1 MQGAFFMRINNKGGK
16 PMTIIKLVTNDQQLT
31 ASQKP
36 KLASGDVESVK
47 VQVEFDVFWDD
58 FIARSAVFHTAKH
71 MTVYE
76 ALLTN
81 NECIIP
87 HEVLTEPGTLFI
99 GIRGIASD
107 GGAVKTSTLIKYT
120 ITQGAEAG
128 ETTAEPTPDM
138 YQQYLQAMDEKLD
151 PYLENY
157 RKYLNAKLEQQN
169 RQVEAIIDEFS
180 SDTIGTIERH
190 DSEIGRLFE
199 GSKVVFS
206 SRNGDGKCGESNPT
220 VLQFESKPLV
230 IAYEAGGSGYVILF
244 RGKTGANGSNGY
256 TAGVSVTWGDEGS
269 VSIYST
275 IGAAQQL
282 NNNGENYYFAILE
295 QERGEVE

>member
-1 MQGAFFMRINNKGGK
+1 
-16 PMTIIKLVTNDQQLT
+16 MTIIKLTTNDQQLT

-58 FIARSAVFHTAKH
+58 FIAKSAVFHTSKY

-87 HEVLTEPGTLFI
+87 HEVLAEPGTLFI

-107 GGAVKTSTLIKYT
+107 GGAVKTSTLVRYT
-120 ITQGAEAG
+120 IVQGAEAG
-128 ETTAEPTPDM
+128 ESTAEPTPDM

-151 PYLENY
+151 PHLAAYEETLNQQLE
-157 RKYLNAKLEQQN
+157 EQN
-169 RQVEAIIDEFS
+169 EKVEALIDEFS

-190 DSEIGRLFE
+190 NSEIGTLF
-199 GSKVVFS
+199 GNPKVVV
-206 SRNGDGKCGESNPT
+206 RTREGNGNSGASYPT
-220 VLQFESKPLV
+220 VLEFESKPLC
-230 IAYEAGGSGYVILF
+230 IILTNEYNNFIIF
-244 RGKTGANGSNGY
+244 RGQTEVKTSNI
-256 TAGVSVTWGDEGS
+256 SSDKLSITWGDDNT
-269 VSIYST
+269 VSLYHQGNKAGWQCNIAGT
-275 IGAAQQL
+275 
-282 NNNGENYYFAILE
+282 NYYIAILE
-295 QERGEVE
+295 QERGESE

>member
-31 ASQKP
+31 VSQKP

-58 FIARSAVFHTAKH
+58 FIAKSAVFHTAKH

-81 NECIIP
+81 NECTIP
-87 HEVLTEPGTLFI
+87 HEVLAEPGTLFI

-107 GGAVKTSTLIKYT
+107 GGAVKTSTLVKYT

-128 ETTAEPTPDM
+128 ESTAEPTPDM

-151 PYLENY
+151 PHLENY

-190 DSEIGRLFE
+190 NSEIGRLFA
-199 GSKVVFS
+199 SHKIMVC
-206 SRNGDGKCGESNPT
+206 SREGDGVSGGVNNPT
-220 VLQFESKPLV
+220 VLEFQEKPLC
-230 IAYEAGGSGYVILF
+230 IILEYAGGIILRF
-244 RGKTGANGSNGY
+244 RGRNITSGSTLCIVWGEDNTITLWDGY
-256 TAGVSVTWGDEGS
+256 NSAPGN
-269 VSIYST
+269 
-275 IGAAQQL
+275 QL
-282 NNNGENYYFAILE
+282 NYSGTNYYIAILE
-295 QERGEVE
+295 QERGEAE